1 MKTKY
6 LTGKLAILLVL
17 LFLGCKKE
25 TVDMPEFNATV
36 NKTTFKLG
44 DTVIFKL
51 DGDPDF
57 VSFYSGEYLNNYSFI
72 GGRKID
78 IQSISLSFQSRV
90 QNGNQANQ
98 LSVYLSSDFNG
109 KFDMES
115 IRAGNFKNV
124 TDLVTLGSANA
135 VYAPSGTLDLSTLV
149 TDRTKPLYV
158 AFRYVTKPQDAAT
171 GTQRTWTIRDLALNT
186 VTELGKNAAI
196 DQLTAAWTLVQS
208 GPIIEP
214 NRSSITQSNGQIVFR
229 GNITNEGKLVETD
242 FWAVSKAVDLNTI
255 ILGPD
260 KSIPI
265 KGISE
270 TLPSVYKYIYTKPGV
285 YKAVFATSN
294 NRINSK
300 KELLKEIEI
309 TIVP

>member
-6 LTGKLAILLVL
+6 LIGNLAILLALVV
-17 LFLGCKKE
+17 LGCKKD
-25 TVDMPEFNATV
+25 TVDAPEFSAAI

-44 DTVIFKL
+44 DTVVFNL
-51 DGDPDF
+51 EGNPDY
-57 VSFYSGEYLNNYSFI
+57 VSFYSGEYLNDYAFI
-72 GGRKID
+72 GGRTLD
-78 IQSISLSFQSRV
+78 IKSISLSFQSRV

-109 KFDMES
+109 KFDIAS
-115 IRAGNFKNV
+115 IRAGNFKNIAN
-124 TDLVTLGSANA
+124 LVTLGSVNG
-135 VYAPSGTLDLSTLV
+135 VYAPSGTLDLGPLV

-158 AFRYVTKPQDAAT
+158 AFRYVTKPQDAVNGT
-171 GTQRTWTIRDLALNT
+171 GRTWTIRDLALNT
-186 VTELGKNAAI
+186 VTDLGKNAAI
-196 DQLTAAWTLVQS
+196 DQLTAAWTLVES
-208 GPIIEP
+208 GPIVDV

-229 GNITNEGKLVETD
+229 GNASAEGKLVETD

-260 KSIPI
+260 RSIPI
-265 KGISE
+265 KGTSE

-294 NRINSK
+294 NRMDIK